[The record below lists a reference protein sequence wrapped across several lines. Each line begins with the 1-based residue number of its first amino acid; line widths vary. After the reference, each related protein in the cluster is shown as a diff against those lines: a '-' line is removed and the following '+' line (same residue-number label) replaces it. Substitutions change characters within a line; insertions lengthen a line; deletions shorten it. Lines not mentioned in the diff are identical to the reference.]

1 MRLPLPNRRSS
12 LLAVLMLA
20 GLVNASLIIR
30 PWARDAVTA
39 TDIATAAAAAP
50 KEQATPST
58 QSLISLGKTQL
69 LSADE
74 AKRLKTGVLFMSYFL
89 MSTRAFSAR
98 CAELGVDASAAATAF
113 ARSHTSQYDKA
124 SDVIGENGLNADLVW
139 TFYSGQLAELAGRH
153 IEQYAQHDR
162 IEAAEVCRTLAKA
175 PDRFVER
182 RDFARLYPT
191 LNAELMSD

>member
-1 MRLPLPNRRSS
+1 MRLLLPSRRTSI
-12 LLAVLMLA
+12 LAVLMLA

-39 TDIATAAAAAP
+39 TDIAAAAAAAP
-50 KEQATPST
+50 KEQSAPST
-58 QSLISLGKTQL
+58 QALISLGKTQL

-98 CAELGVDASAAATAF
+98 CEELGVDATAAAKSFATA
-113 ARSHTSQYDKA
+113 HTSQYQRA
-124 SDVIGENGLNADLVW
+124 SEVIGENGLNADLVW
-139 TFYSGQLAELAGRH
+139 TFYSGQLSELAGRH
-153 IEQYAQHDR
+153 IDQYAAHDR
-162 IEAAEVCRTLAKA
+162 QQPAEVCRNLAAA
-175 PDRFVER
+175 PDSFVER

-191 LNAELMSD
+191 LNAELMHE